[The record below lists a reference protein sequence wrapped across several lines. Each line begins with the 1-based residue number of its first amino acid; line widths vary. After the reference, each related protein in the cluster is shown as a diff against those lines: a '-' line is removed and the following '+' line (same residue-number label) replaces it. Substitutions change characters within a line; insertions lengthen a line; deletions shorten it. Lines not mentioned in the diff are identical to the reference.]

1 MQTVQNMNNSQSL
14 VAHARAKPVVVVSI
28 PLEPTVGFSQDKRAV
43 ERLSL
48 EKAFHP
54 FIAGAFNKVVQE
66 IMQETGA
73 RINIPPPSVNKDE
86 IIITG
91 EKEPVAQALLRI
103 RKIYEDK
110 VSRVWGAALRGSPAE
125 SS

>member
-1 MQTVQNMNNSQSL
+1 M
-14 VAHARAKPVVVVSI
+14 
-28 PLEPTVGFSQDKRAV
+28 FQDKRAV
-43 ERLSL
+43 ERLNL

-110 VSRVWGAALRGSPAE
+110 VGGFACSKKRH
-125 SS
+125 